1 MANTW
6 KNVDEI
12 RAYINTLSKSNII
25 AVYDLETTGLG
36 KSDKI
41 LQFSA
46 KKYDNQFNNLD
57 SIDIYIKPFDE
68 MKVNG
73 TPASLVNGIT
83 DEMLDELGIEEN
95 LAYEKMKMFFSDCDL
110 ITGYNQ
116 KSFDSRFMKALFE
129 KYNDKWNPDREIDVF
144 HIAKLMIPDTEQGI
158 IKPKLDKFKN
168 VVKDKNGNIVM
179 KASYKLETITKFFDK
194 ENTYQFHSAIE
205 DVSATAFCL
214 KSLMKIM
221 IDYVDD
227 VYIKEDSRKDIPK
240 QKFTVEKIN
249 LFNPSNSIRRVYL
262 NGDQG
267 SIYYDDVKKEWG
279 IKKGNIESFDM
290 DDVWNQVKE
299 KLNIESEFD
308 LFKTVKELNIKD

>member
-57 SIDIYIKPFDE
+57 SIDIYIKPFDG

-158 IKPKLDKFKN
+158 I
-168 VVKDKNGNIVM
+168 
-179 KASYKLETITKFFDK
+179 SYKLETITKFFDK

-290 DDVWNQVKE
+290 DNVWNQVKE